1 MSCVSLGSSESVGG
15 TVNFGPNWVRL
26 EWEAR
31 VVRYLTTSLSL
42 GSLMVLTGLLAGCSA
57 VGQTEST
64 SAIAGP
70 AVASADAAAEPGTMQ
85 ANATTGQPSM
95 VGKAITLADASCD
108 QIKAEVATFDADKI
122 PQKLADFGKAKYHP
136 TAEESIRFARYVDV
150 SKAGKDKNCTA
161 GAKPAKKQVTAS
173 KTPATVDPASAK
185 AKKPVVAAAKAP
197 VAATTVAGAASAK
210 AMKKPVVAAAKK
222 PVMTTPAEPAAAVVD
237 EGVTV
242 TVPDSS
248 G

>member
-1 MSCVSLGSSESVGG
+1 MVK
-15 TVNFGPNWVRL
+15 
-26 EWEAR
+26 
-31 VVRYLTTSLSL
+31 YLTTGLSL
-42 GSLMVLTGLLAGCSA
+42 GSLMVLAAMLAGCSA
-57 VGQTEST
+57 LGQTEST

-70 AVASADAAAEPGTMQ
+70 AVAAADPAAGSGTMQ
-85 ANATTGQPSM
+85 ANGTAGQPSM

-161 GAKPAKKQVTAS
+161 GAKPMKKQVTAS
-173 KTPATVDPASAK
+173 KTPAAVDPASGK
-185 AKKPVVAAAKAP
+185 AKKPMVAAAKTPAT
-197 VAATTVAGAASAK
+197 ATTAVAGAATAK
-210 AMKKPVVAAAKK
+210 AAAMKKPVVVGAKK
-222 PVMTTPAEPAAAVVD
+222 PAMTTPTEPAAATVD